1 MPRDLPVGN
10 GNLLISFDTNYNI
23 RDIYYPYVGKENH
36 TEGCLSRTGV
46 WVEGRFA
53 WLDNPQWQK
62 KMVYEQETMVTKV
75 TATNKSLG
83 LTLTFHDAVDL
94 DHDIFLRQVD
104 IVNHEDRIR
113 EVRLFFH
120 YDFRILGNDIGD
132 TIYFHPQLEAVIAYK
147 EQRYFLA
154 SGKVCGKTGV
164 DHWTT
169 ASNKP
174 DDSEGAV
181 HDAEDG
187 RLERVPLAFGFVE
200 GVIGLY
206 DEAVP
211 AKGNSTIYHW
221 LAVSDRF
228 HGVEYLHNLVREHGP
243 ESFITRTRD
252 YWRAWVN
259 KAPQDFAN
267 LRRRIVDHYKRSL
280 LSMRT
285 QIDNRGAIIASSDA
299 DVLIAVRDTYAYV
312 WPRDGA
318 LIAVALDMAGYSEI
332 TQKFFQF
339 CANIITS
346 EGYFLHKYT
355 PDGALACH
363 WMPWADEKGDLQ
375 HPIQE
380 DETALVLYSLWQHYD
395 KYRDVEFIRP
405 LYQRLIKNPGD
416 FMVRYREPHT
426 RLPAPSYDVWEE
438 HRSIH
443 SFTIGTVWAGLE
455 AAANFTE
462 LFGELD
468 LARTYRQAAAEIKTA
483 TIEHLFDKRLGRFL
497 RSINVATDGTI
508 EPDHVIDS
516 STMGLFLFG
525 MFLATDPRI
534 EATISAIKDRLW
546 CQTKVGGLA
555 RYEGDRYHHVTEDT
569 TKVPGN
575 PWFVCTMWLA
585 EYYIARAKSVEEL
598 NLALEIFR
606 WAQDHSLPSR
616 ILPEQVHPYT
626 NAPLSVSPLTW
637 SHAAVVTAVQKYLK
651 KYRLVSGFGGIQSP

>member
-10 GNLLISFDTNYNI
+10 GNLLITFDTNYNI

-36 TEGCLSRTGV
+36 TEGRVSRTGV
-46 WVEGRFA
+46 WVEEQFA

-62 KMVYEQETMVTKV
+62 KMIYDRETLVTRV
-75 TATNKSLG
+75 SATNESLG
-83 LTLTFHDAVDL
+83 LTLTFHDTVDL

-104 IVNHEDRIR
+104 IINHEDRIR

-154 SGKVCGKTGV
+154 SGKAWGKTGV

-169 ASNKP
+169 ASNKLG
-174 DDSEGAV
+174 DSDTAMR
-181 HDAEDG
+181 DAEDG
-187 RLERVPLAFGFVE
+187 RLERVPIAFGYVE

-228 HGVEYLHNLVREHGP
+228 HGVEDLNKLVRERGP
-243 ESFITRTRD
+243 ESLIIRTRD

-259 KAPQDFAN
+259 KAPQDFGN
-267 LRRRIVDHYKRSL
+267 LRSRLVDLYKRSL
-280 LSMRT
+280 LSIRT
-285 QIDNRGAIIASSDA
+285 QIDNRGAIIASSDT
-299 DVLIAVRDTYAYV
+299 DVLTAVRDTYAYV

-318 LIAVALDMAGYSEI
+318 LIAMALDMAGYSEI

-355 PDGALACH
+355 VDGALASH
-363 WMPWADEKGDLQ
+363 WMPWADEKGNLQ
-375 HPIQE
+375 LPIQE
-380 DETALVLYSLWQHYD
+380 DETALVLYSLWQRYA
-395 KYRDVEFIRP
+395 KYRDIEFIRP
-405 LYQRLIKNPGD
+405 LYQRLIKNSGN
-416 FMVRYREPHT
+416 FMVRYRDPRT
-426 RLPAPSYDVWEE
+426 KLPAPSYDLWEE
-438 HRSIH
+438 RRGIH
-443 SFTIGTVWAGLE
+443 SFTIGTVWAALM

-462 LFGELD
+462 IFGELE
-468 LARTYRQAAAEIKTA
+468 LARTYREAANEIKTA
-483 TIEHLFDKRLGRFL
+483 TIKHLFNKKLGRFL
-497 RSINVATDGTI
+497 RSINVAADGTI
-508 EPDHVIDS
+508 EPDYIIDS
-516 STMGLFLFG
+516 SIIGLFLFG
-525 MFLATDPRI
+525 MFPATDPRI
-534 EATISAIKDRLW
+534 EATISAIKDKLW

-555 RYEGDRYHHVTEDT
+555 RYEGDPYHKVAEDT

-585 EYYIARAKSVEEL
+585 EYYIAKARSIDEL
-598 NLALEIFR
+598 ESALEIFR
-606 WAQDHSLPSR
+606 WAQNHCLPSR
-616 ILPEQVHPYT
+616 ILAEQVHPST

-637 SHAAVVTAVQKYLK
+637 SHAAVVIGVQKYLK
-651 KYRLVSGFGGIQSP
+651 KYHELKTWKEWPRL